1 MYLRKFEQK
10 DAVYMLEWMHDK
22 EVTKDLAADFEKK
35 QLKVEI
41 LGRGFTWLDTG
52 LPKALLDAGLYIRTI
67 EENQGIKIACLE
79 EIALRR
85 GFLNKETL
93 NEMLKNLPDN
103 DYYSYVREIL
113 KDF

>member
-1 MYLRKFEQK
+1 MNNIYL
-10 DAVYMLEWMHDK
+10 
-22 EVTKDLAADFEKK
+22 EKK